1 MKEFFEEYFAEE
13 NPVCRE
19 ERQYALFLY
28 SRLLQMVGQ
37 KNPKDDVILK
47 ACGLPMDGEL
57 CIRSVAYEAT
67 YMRDFFWKDRELRE
81 ERKAQEKKKLDY
93 EETLEKDNQEDCFN
107 RKLYEYV
114 RIQLER
120 EGVDCEEVISRIP
133 RNRNLGGKIEWGD
146 VDERMVKYFREMMN
160 TKPDIAVYYEYKGKE
175 YLKFLECKYLSK
187 VKKYEGVSQ
196 LEIQSRI
203 CKFLCSWMEITSV
216 EAGLV
221 QFKEKNEKKE
231 DNVLELRQLI
241 PTNLGGKK

>member
-28 SRLLQMVGQ
+28 SRLLQMVEQ

-47 ACGLPMDGEL
+47 ACGLPTEEEL

-93 EETLEKDNQEDCFN
+93 EETLGKEGQEDCFN

-114 RIQLER
+114 RKQLKE
-120 EGVDCEEVISRIP
+120 EGIDCKTSISQIP
-133 RNRNLGGKIEWGD
+133 RNRNLGGKIKWEK
-146 VDERMVKYFREMMN
+146 VDEKMVKYFRRMMN
-160 TKPDIAVYYEYKGKE
+160 SKPDIAIYYEYNGKE
-175 YLKFLECKYLSK
+175 YLKFLECKYLSRETNQ
-187 VKKYEGVSQ
+187 EGVSQ
-196 LEIQSRI
+196 VVIQSQI
-203 CKFLCSWMEITSV
+203 CDFLCEWMGIESM
-216 EAGLV
+216 GSQLV
-221 QFKEKNEKKE
+221 QFKEKNKEKKE
-231 DNVLELRQLI
+231 NVLELRQLI